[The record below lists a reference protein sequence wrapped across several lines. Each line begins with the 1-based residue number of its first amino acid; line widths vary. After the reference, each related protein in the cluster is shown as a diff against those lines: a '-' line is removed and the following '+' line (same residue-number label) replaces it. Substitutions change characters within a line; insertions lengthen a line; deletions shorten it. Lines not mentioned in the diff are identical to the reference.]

1 MGTKTITMIM
11 FPANPTSLILGRKL
25 ISAEHDI
32 FLYCP
37 NDVHA
42 RQAGTIP
49 SDLQIAALGLGMTV
63 DVKKT
68 LDTLKDVDLIIF
80 PTLDMLPSTKRS
92 EFGQMCQTL
101 FR

>member
-1 MGTKTITMIM
+1 MIM
-11 FPANPTSLILGRKL
+11 FPCNPTSLILGRRL
-25 ISAEHDI
+25 ISAEHNI
-32 FLYCP
+32 YLYSP
-37 NDVHA
+37 NEVHA
-42 RQAGTIP
+42 RQAATIP

-68 LDTLKDVDLIIF
+68 LDTLKEVDLVIF